1 MSGVSLL
8 RRAARALLLPLPL
21 LAAGCGRQAA
31 GFKMP
36 PVPVE
41 VAEVQTQSI
50 VDHFHAVGT
59 TEARE
64 NVKIVTEISAVVREL
79 PFAEGQTVAAGGL
92 IARLEDS
99 DLKAEASRAE
109 ALRDQAKTN
118 HQRVQQ
124 LFNQHAASQ
133 QELDD
138 TGSAL
143 KVAEANHQLART
155 RLAKTRITSP
165 FSGAVGRR
173 MVSPGAYLT
182 VGQEITEVAA
192 TDQMKIT
199 FSSPERYLAQLRR
212 GSAVQITTTAY
223 PGEVFSGTI
232 SVVDPLIDPVSHTV
246 QLEARIPN
254 RDRKLRPGMSADV
267 TVNLGE
273 RPQAL
278 TVPDEAVFG
287 EGDQN
292 FVYVVKADS
301 TVSRQPVVLGTR
313 DSTRAEIVSG
323 VKAGDRVVQAGY
335 QKLYE
340 GAHVMPVAA
349 GGAGAG
355 AAGTGAAGAPA
366 PGNPAG
372 SKRGGR

>member
-1 MSGVSLL
+1 MSGASLL
-8 RRAARALLLPLPL
+8 RRAGGALLLPL
-21 LAAGCGRQAA
+21 LALVAGCGRPAA

-41 VAEVQTQSI
+41 VAEVQTQTMI
-50 VDHFHAVGT
+50 DQFHAVGT

-99 DLKAEASRAE
+99 DLKAEASRTE

-118 HQRVQQ
+118 HHRVQQ
-124 LFNQHAASQ
+124 LFEQHAASQ

-138 TGSAL
+138 AGSAL
-143 KVAEANHQLART
+143 KVAEANHELART

-182 VGQEITEVAA
+182 VGQQITEVAA
-192 TDQMKIT
+192 IDQMKMT

-212 GSAVQITTTAY
+212 GAAVQITTTAY
-223 PGEVFSGTI
+223 PGDVFSGTI

-254 RDRKLRPGMSADV
+254 RDHKLRPGMSADV

-292 FVYVVKADS
+292 FVYVVKPDS
-301 TVSRQPVVLGTR
+301 TVSRQPVVLGSR

-349 GGAGAG
+349 GGPGAG
-355 AAGTGAAGAPA
+355 ATAGGAAP
-366 PGNPAG
+366 P
-372 SKRGGR
+372 KQGGR